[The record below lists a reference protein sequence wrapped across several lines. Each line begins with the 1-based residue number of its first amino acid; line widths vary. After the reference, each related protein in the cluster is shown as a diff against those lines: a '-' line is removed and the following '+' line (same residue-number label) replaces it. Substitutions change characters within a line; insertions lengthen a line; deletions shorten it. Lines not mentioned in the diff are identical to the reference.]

1 MESKESTQE
10 SIILNHG
17 FERLITDGVR
27 AFTVENL
34 AGCLFMSKKTIYKFF
49 PTKEALIDKI
59 VSFRISQIE
68 AEIKTVMESD
78 SNPIQQF
85 LGVMNIFY
93 NSTAKLK
100 IEQIGEL
107 KNRYPKM
114 WKRIEDFRLNRRQ
127 DFYSILSNAQE
138 QGLVRKSLDIQ
149 LIATIYTNI
158 INSTFQPEF
167 FIENS
172 LLPKEVLPA
181 FVEMVSGGLL
191 SDDGQKYYKQIK
203 GSTP

>member
-1 MESKESTQE
+1 MVIKKNTQKP
-10 SIILNHG
+10 IILNYG
-17 FERLITDGVR
+17 FELLMNDGVR
-27 AFTVENL
+27 SFTVENL
-34 AGCLFMSKKTIYKFF
+34 ANCLCMSKKTIYKFF
-49 PTKEALIDKI
+49 PTKETLIDKI
-59 VSFRISQIE
+59 VSFQLSQIE
-68 AEIKTVMESD
+68 AKIKIVLDSD

-114 WKRIEDFRLNRRQ
+114 WQRIENFRLNRKE
-127 DFYSILSNAQE
+127 DFYSILKNGQD
-138 QGLVRKSLDIQ
+138 QGFVRKSLNIK
-149 LIATIYTNI
+149 LISTMYTNI

-172 LLPKEVLPA
+172 LMPKDVLPA
-181 FVEMVSGGLL
+181 LVEMVSGGLL
-191 SDDGQKYYKQIK
+191 SEDGRKYYNQIK
-203 GSTP
+203 GNIR

>member
-1 MESKESTQE
+1 MVIKKNTQKP
-10 SIILNHG
+10 IILNHG
-17 FERLITDGVR
+17 FELLMNDGVR
-27 AFTVENL
+27 SFTVENL
-34 AGCLFMSKKTIYKFF
+34 ASCLCMSKKTIYKFF
-49 PTKEALIDKI
+49 PTKETLIDKI
-59 VSFRISQIE
+59 VSFQLSQIE
-68 AEIKTVMESD
+68 AKIKIVLDSD

-114 WKRIEDFRLNRRQ
+114 WQRIENFRLNRRE
-127 DFYSILSNAQE
+127 DFYSILKNAQDE
-138 QGLVRKSLDIQ
+138 GFVRKSLNIE
-149 LIATIYTNI
+149 LISTMYTNI

-172 LLPKEVLPA
+172 LMPKDVLPA
-181 FVEMVSGGLL
+181 LVEMVSGGLL
-191 SDDGQKYYKQIK
+191 SEDGRKYYNQIK
-203 GSTP
+203 GNIR

>member
-1 MESKESTQE
+1 MENNKSTQD

-27 AFTVENL
+27 SFTVENL
-34 AGCLFMSKKTIYKFF
+34 AGCLCMSKKTIYKFF

-59 VSFRISQIE
+59 VSFRLAQIE
-68 AEIKTVMESD
+68 AEIKAVIESD

-85 LGVMNIFY
+85 LGVVNIFY

-114 WKRIEDFRLNRRQ
+114 WTRIETFRLNRRE
-127 DFYSILSNAQE
+127 DFYSILKNAQKR
-138 QGLVRKSLDIQ
+138 GLVRENLDID

-167 FIENS
+167 FIDNS
-172 LLPKEVLPA
+172 LLPRVVLPA

-191 SDDGQKYYKQIK
+191 SKDGQKYYQQIK
-203 GSTP
+203 GSTT

>member
-1 MESKESTQE
+1 MGSNENTQKT
-10 SIILNHG
+10 IILNHG
-17 FERLITDGVR
+17 FERLINDGVR

-34 AGCLFMSKKTIYKFF
+34 AGCLCMSKKTIYKFF

-59 VSFRISQIE
+59 VSFRLSQIE
-68 AEIKTVMESD
+68 AEIKAVMDGD

-85 LGVMNIFY
+85 LNVMNIFY
-93 NSTAKLK
+93 NSTANLK

-114 WKRIEDFRLNRRQ
+114 WKRIETFRLNRRE
-127 DFYSILSNAQE
+127 DFYSILKNAQKK
-138 QGLVRKSLDIQ
+138 GLVREKLDID
-149 LIATIYTNI
+149 LMATIYTNI

-167 FIENS
+167 FIEHS
-172 LLPKEVLPA
+172 LLPKLVLPA

-191 SDDGQKYYKQIK
+191 SENGQKYYQQIK
-203 GSTP
+203 GSAS

>member
-1 MESKESTQE
+1 MGHKKNTQE
-10 SIILNHG
+10 LIILNHG
-17 FERLITDGVR
+17 FEQLITDGVR

-34 AGCLFMSKKTIYKFF
+34 AGCLCMSKKTIYKFF
-49 PTKEALIDKI
+49 PTKETLIDKI
-59 VSFRISQIE
+59 VSFRLAQIE
-68 AEIKTVMESD
+68 AEIKAVMEGD

-93 NSTAKLK
+93 NSTATLK

-114 WKRIEDFRLNRRQ
+114 WKRIDTFYLNRRE
-127 DFYSILSNAQE
+127 DFYSILKNAQE
-138 QGLVRKSLDIQ
+138 KGLVRENLDID

-172 LLPKEVLPA
+172 LLPKIVLPA

-191 SDDGQKYYKQIK
+191 SEEGQKYYKQIK
-203 GSTP
+203 GNIA

>member
-1 MESKESTQE
+1 MVIKKNTQKP
-10 SIILNHG
+10 IILNHG
-17 FERLITDGVR
+17 FELLMNDGVR
-27 AFTVENL
+27 SFTVENL
-34 AGCLFMSKKTIYKFF
+34 ASCLCMSKKTIYKFF
-49 PTKEALIDKI
+49 PTKETLIDKI
-59 VSFRISQIE
+59 VSFQLSQIE
-68 AEIKTVMESD
+68 AKIKIVLDSD

-114 WKRIEDFRLNRRQ
+114 WQRIENFRLNRRE
-127 DFYSILSNAQE
+127 DFYSILKNAQDE
-138 QGLVRKSLDIQ
+138 GFVRKSLNIE
-149 LIATIYTNI
+149 LISTMYTNI

-172 LLPKEVLPA
+172 LMPKDVLPA
-181 FVEMVSGGLL
+181 LVEMVSGGLL
-191 SDDGQKYYKQIK
+191 SEDGRKYYGQIK
-203 GSTP
+203 GNIR

>member
-1 MESKESTQE
+1 MVIKKNTQKL
-10 SIILNHG
+10 IILNHG
-17 FERLITDGVR
+17 FELLMNDGVR
-27 AFTVENL
+27 SFTVENL
-34 AGCLFMSKKTIYKFF
+34 ASCLCMSKKTIYKFF
-49 PTKEALIDKI
+49 PTKETLIDKI
-59 VSFRISQIE
+59 VSFQLSQIE
-68 AEIKTVMESD
+68 AKIKIVLDSD

-114 WKRIEDFRLNRRQ
+114 WQRIENFRLNRRE
-127 DFYSILSNAQE
+127 DFYSILKNAQD
-138 QGLVRKSLDIQ
+138 QGFVRKSLNIE
-149 LIATIYTNI
+149 LISTMYTNI

-172 LLPKEVLPA
+172 LMPKDVLPA
-181 FVEMVSGGLL
+181 LVEMVSGGLL
-191 SDDGQKYYKQIK
+191 SEDGRKYYDQIK
-203 GSTP
+203 GNIR

>member
-1 MESKESTQE
+1 MKIKENTQE

-17 FERLITDGVR
+17 FDRLINNGVR

-34 AGCLFMSKKTIYKFF
+34 ASCLCMSKKTIYKFF

-59 VSFRISQIE
+59 VSYRLSQIE
-68 AEIKTVMESD
+68 SKIKIVLDSD
-78 SNPIQQF
+78 SNPIHQF

-114 WKRIEDFRLNRRQ
+114 WQRIETFRLNRKQ
-127 DFYSILSNAQE
+127 DFYSILRNAQD
-138 QGLVRKSLDIQ
+138 QGFVRKSLNIE
-149 LIATIYTNI
+149 LISTMYTNI

-172 LLPKEVLPA
+172 LLPKDVLPA
-181 FVEMVSGGLL
+181 LVEMVSGGLL
-191 SDDGQKYYKQIK
+191 SEDGRKYYDQIK
-203 GSTP
+203 GSIK

>member
-1 MESKESTQE
+1 MKVQKTTQKT
-10 SIILNHG
+10 IILNHG
-17 FERLITDGVR
+17 FDQLINDGVR

-34 AGCLFMSKKTIYKFF
+34 ASCLCMSKKTIYKFF

-59 VSFRISQIE
+59 VSFRLNQIE
-68 AEIKTVMESD
+68 AEIKAVMNDD

-93 NSTAKLK
+93 NSIAKLK

-107 KNRYPKM
+107 KNRYPEM
-114 WKRIEDFRLNRRQ
+114 WKQIEIFRLNRQ
-127 DFYSILSNAQE
+127 EDFYSILKNAQKK
-138 QGLVRKSLDIQ
+138 GLIRENLNVE

-172 LLPKEVLPA
+172 LLPKIVLPA

-191 SDDGQKYYKQIK
+191 SEEGQKYYKQIK
-203 GSTP
+203 GSIA

>member
-1 MESKESTQE
+1 MDSKESTQK

-34 AGCLFMSKKTIYKFF
+34 AACLCMSKKTIYNFF

-59 VSFRISQIE
+59 VSFRLAQIE
-68 AEIKTVMESD
+68 TEIKTVID
-78 SNPIQQF
+78 GDFNPIQQF

-93 NSTAKLK
+93 NSIAKLK

-114 WKRIEDFRLNRRQ
+114 WQRIETFRLNRRE
-127 DFYSILSNAQE
+127 DFYFILKNAQE
-138 QGLVRKSLDIQ
+138 KGLVRKNLDVD
-149 LIATIYTNI
+149 LIATIYANI

-172 LLPKEVLPA
+172 LLPKIVLPA
-181 FVEMVSGGLL
+181 FVEFVSGGLL
-191 SDDGQKYYKQIK
+191 SEEGQVYYQQIK
-203 GSTP
+203 ESTS

>member
-1 MESKESTQE
+1 MEDDKSTQE
-10 SIILNHG
+10 SIILNQG

-34 AGCLFMSKKTIYKFF
+34 AGCLCMSKKTIYKFF

-59 VSFRISQIE
+59 ISFRLAQIE
-68 AEIKTVMESD
+68 AEIKAVMEYK

-107 KNRYPKM
+107 KNRYPEM
-114 WKRIEDFRLNRRQ
+114 WTLIENFRLNTREN
-127 DFYSILSNAQE
+127 FYSILKNAQE
-138 QGLVRKSLDIQ
+138 KGLVRESLDLE

-172 LLPKEVLPA
+172 LLPRVVLPA
-181 FVEMVSGGLL
+181 FVEMISGGLL
-191 SDDGQKYYKQIK
+191 SEEGHKYYQRIK
-203 GSTP
+203 GKTP

>member
-34 AGCLFMSKKTIYKFF
+34 AGCLCMSKKTIYKFF

>member
-1 MESKESTQE
+1 MENVKNTQE
-10 SIILNHG
+10 SIILNQG

-34 AGCLFMSKKTIYKFF
+34 AGCLCMSKKTIYKFF

-59 VSFRISQIE
+59 VSFRLAQIE
-68 AEIKTVMESD
+68 GEIKAVMECK

-100 IEQIGEL
+100 IEQISEL
-107 KNRYPKM
+107 KNRYPEM
-114 WKRIEDFRLNRRQ
+114 WTRIENFRLNRREN
-127 DFYSILSNAQE
+127 FYSILKNAQE
-138 QGLVRKSLDIQ
+138 KGLVRESLDLE

-172 LLPKEVLPA
+172 LLPKIVLPA

-191 SDDGQKYYKQIK
+191 SKEGQKYYKQIK
-203 GSTP
+203 GNIA

>member
-1 MESKESTQE
+1 MVIRKNTQKP
-10 SIILNHG
+10 IILNHG
-17 FERLITDGVR
+17 FELLINDGVR
-27 AFTVENL
+27 SFTVENL
-34 AGCLFMSKKTIYKFF
+34 ASCLCMSKKTIYKFF
-49 PTKEALIDKI
+49 PTKETLIDKI
-59 VSFRISQIE
+59 VSFQLSQIE
-68 AEIKTVMESD
+68 AKIKVVLESD

-114 WKRIEDFRLNRRQ
+114 WQRIENFRLNRKE
-127 DFYSILSNAQE
+127 DFYSILKNGQD
-138 QGLVRKSLDIQ
+138 QGLVRKSLNIE
-149 LIATIYTNI
+149 LISIMYTNI

-172 LLPKEVLPA
+172 LMPKDVLPA
-181 FVEMVSGGLL
+181 LVEMVSGGLL
-191 SDDGQKYYKQIK
+191 SEDGRKYYGQIK
-203 GSTP
+203 GNIR

>member
-1 MESKESTQE
+1 MENNKSTQKL
-10 SIILNHG
+10 IILNHG

-34 AGCLFMSKKTIYKFF
+34 AACLCMSKKTIYKFF

-59 VSFRISQIE
+59 VSFRLAQIE
-68 AEIKTVMESD
+68 AEIKAEIDGDT
-78 SNPIQQF
+78 NPIHQF

-114 WKRIEDFRLNRRQ
+114 WKRIETFRLNRRK
-127 DFYSILSNAQE
+127 DFYSILKNAQE
-138 QGLVRKSLDIQ
+138 KGLVRENLDID

-167 FIENS
+167 FIKNS
-172 LLPKEVLPA
+172 LLPKIVLPA

-191 SDDGQKYYKQIK
+191 SEEGQKYYKQIK
-203 GSTP
+203 GSIA

>member
-1 MESKESTQE
+1 MVIKKNTQKP
-10 SIILNHG
+10 IILNHG
-17 FERLITDGVR
+17 FELLMNDGVR
-27 AFTVENL
+27 SFTVENL
-34 AGCLFMSKKTIYKFF
+34 ASCLCMSKKTIYKFF
-49 PTKEALIDKI
+49 PTKETLIDKI
-59 VSFRISQIE
+59 VSFQLSQIE
-68 AEIKTVMESD
+68 AKIKIVLDSD

-114 WKRIEDFRLNRRQ
+114 WQRIENFRLNRKK
-127 DFYSILSNAQE
+127 DFYSILKNGQD
-138 QGLVRKSLDIQ
+138 QGFVRKCLNIE
-149 LIATIYTNI
+149 LISTMYTNI

-172 LLPKEVLPA
+172 LMPKDVLPA
-181 FVEMVSGGLL
+181 LVEMLSGGLL
-191 SDDGQKYYKQIK
+191 SKDGRKYYDQIK
-203 GSTP
+203 GNIR

>member
-1 MESKESTQE
+1 MVIKKNTQKP
-10 SIILNHG
+10 IILNHG
-17 FERLITDGVR
+17 FELLMNDGVR
-27 AFTVENL
+27 SFTVENL
-34 AGCLFMSKKTIYKFF
+34 ASCLCMSKKTIYKFF
-49 PTKEALIDKI
+49 PTKETLIDKI
-59 VSFRISQIE
+59 VSFQLSQIE
-68 AEIKTVMESD
+68 AKIKIVLDSD

-114 WKRIEDFRLNRRQ
+114 WQRIENFRLNRKE
-127 DFYSILSNAQE
+127 DFYSILKNGQD
-138 QGLVRKSLDIQ
+138 QGFVRKSLNIK
-149 LIATIYTNI
+149 LISTMYTNI

-172 LLPKEVLPA
+172 LMPKDVLPA
-181 FVEMVSGGLL
+181 LVEMVSGGLL
-191 SDDGQKYYKQIK
+191 SEDGRKYYNQIK
-203 GSTP
+203 GNIR

>member
-1 MESKESTQE
+1 MVIKKNTQKP
-10 SIILNHG
+10 IILNHG
-17 FERLITDGVR
+17 FELLMNDGVR
-27 AFTVENL
+27 SFTVENL
-34 AGCLFMSKKTIYKFF
+34 ASCLCMSKKTIYKFF
-49 PTKEALIDKI
+49 PTKETLIDKI
-59 VSFRISQIE
+59 VSFQLSQIE
-68 AEIKTVMESD
+68 AKIKIVLDSD

-114 WKRIEDFRLNRRQ
+114 WQRIENFRLNRKE
-127 DFYSILSNAQE
+127 DFYSILKNGQD
-138 QGLVRKSLDIQ
+138 QGFVRKSLNIE
-149 LIATIYTNI
+149 LISTMYTNI

-172 LLPKEVLPA
+172 LMPKDVLPA
-181 FVEMVSGGLL
+181 LVEMVSGGLL
-191 SDDGQKYYKQIK
+191 SEDGRKYYGQIK
-203 GSTP
+203 GNIR

>member
-1 MESKESTQE
+1 MKIKENTQE

-17 FERLITDGVR
+17 FEQLINNGVR

-34 AGCLFMSKKTIYKFF
+34 ASCLCMSKKTIYKFF

-59 VSFRISQIE
+59 VSYRLSQIE
-68 AEIKTVMESD
+68 SKIQIVLDSD
-78 SNPIQQF
+78 SNPIHQF

-114 WKRIEDFRLNRRQ
+114 WQRIETFRLNRKQ
-127 DFYSILSNAQE
+127 DFYSILRNAQV
-138 QGLVRKSLDIQ
+138 QGLVRKSLNIE
-149 LIATIYTNI
+149 LISTMYTNI

-172 LLPKEVLPA
+172 LLPKNVLPA
-181 FVEMVSGGLL
+181 LVEMVSGGLL
-191 SDDGQKYYKQIK
+191 SEDGRKYYDKIK
-203 GSTP
+203 GSIK